1 MPVQNGQGLLE
12 WTFVSSRARQQL
24 RQKQRRQQPVS
35 EDRAKTVDDYLK
47 LPYEITLVRDE
58 EGGKPGWV
66 ARVEELP
73 GCTTR
78 ARNPQEAAGKV
89 THLLSDWIA
98 EALQEGRDV
107 PEPKSGEGH
116 SGRLLLRMPR
126 TLHGELTRVAER
138 ERISLNQF
146 ITDALSGAVGWRAP
160 AGTQRPRV
168 QRLDEVEL
176 HGLEPDQLIM
186 EPSTASRLRW
196 RRSPRLVMA
205 VLAANF
211 VIVAIAAVVAVLVL
225 IAAW

>member
-1 MPVQNGQGLLE
+1 VNY
-12 WTFVSSRARQQL
+12 RARQQL
-24 RQKQRRQQPVS
+24 RQKQRRKQPVS
-35 EDRAKTVDDYLK
+35 GDEAKTVDDYLK
-47 LPYEITLVRDE
+47 LPYEITLVRDD

-78 ARNPQEAAGKV
+78 ARNPQEAASKV

-98 EALQEGRDV
+98 EAIQEGRDV
-107 PEPKSGEGH
+107 PEPKSGESH

-168 QRLDEVEL
+168 QRLDEVQL
-176 HGLEPDQLIM
+176 HQLESEQLTM
-186 EPSTASRLRW
+186 EPPTASRLRW

-211 VIVAIAAVVAVLVL
+211 VIVAVAAVVAVLVL
-225 IAAW
+225 IAAR

>member
-1 MPVQNGQGLLE
+1 VQNRQCLLE
-12 WTFVSSRARQQL
+12 WSFVNYRARQQL
-24 RQKQRRQQPVS
+24 RQKQRRQQPAP
-35 EDRAKTVDDYLK
+35 ENRAKTVDDYLK

-78 ARNPQEAAGKV
+78 ARNPQEAASKV

-98 EALQEGRDV
+98 EAIQEGRDV
-107 PEPKSGEGH
+107 PEPKSGESH

-138 ERISLNQF
+138 EGTSLNQF

-160 AGTQRPRV
+160 AGAQRPRV
-168 QRLDEVEL
+168 QRLDEVQL
-176 HGLEPDQLIM
+176 HQLEGDQLTM
-186 EPSTASRLRW
+186 EPPTASRLRG
-196 RRSPRLVMA
+196 RSPRLVMA

-211 VIVAIAAVVAVLVL
+211 VIVAVAAVVAVLVL
-225 IAAW
+225 IAAR

>member
-1 MPVQNGQGLLE
+1 VNY
-12 WTFVSSRARQQL
+12 RARQRL
-24 RQKQRRQQPVS
+24 RQKQRRPQPVPG
-35 EDRAKTVDDYLK
+35 DRAKTLDDYLK

-78 ARNPQEAAGKV
+78 ARNPQEAASKV
-89 THLLSDWIA
+89 SHLLSDWIA
-98 EALQEGRDV
+98 AAIQEGRDV
-107 PEPKSGEGH
+107 PEPKSGETH

-138 ERISLNQF
+138 ERVSLNQF
-146 ITDALSGAVGWRAP
+146 ITDVLAGAVGWRAP
-160 AGTQRPRV
+160 AGARRRSV
-168 QRLDEVEL
+168 QRLDDVAL
-176 HGLEPDQLIM
+176 HKLDDDQLSM
-186 EPSTASRLRW
+186 EPPTASRLRW
-196 RRSPRLVMA
+196 RRSPALVTA

-211 VIVAIAAVVAVLVL
+211 VIVAVAGVVAVLVL